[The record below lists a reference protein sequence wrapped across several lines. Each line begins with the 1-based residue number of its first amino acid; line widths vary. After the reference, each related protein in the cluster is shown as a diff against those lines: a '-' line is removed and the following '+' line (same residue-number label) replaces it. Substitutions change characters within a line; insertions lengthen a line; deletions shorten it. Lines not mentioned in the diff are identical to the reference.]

1 MRSSKT
7 QMVSLSALLYWPIG
21 STENRSLRHGRFS
34 VSILEEGGR
43 LGLKCLLLSYFR
55 VGDNPS
61 VTRETDTS
69 RPQGFT
75 CASVCNTVP
84 YQHYS
89 DELNVFQNLFQL
101 GTVPLLAV
109 DAADP
114 IWH

>member
-55 VGDNPS
+55 VVDPTG
-61 VTRETDTS
+61 T
-69 RPQGFT
+69 G
-75 CASVCNTVP
+75 
-84 YQHYS
+84 
-89 DELNVFQNLFQL
+89 ELTIISPDKCF
-101 GTVPLLAV
+101 A
-109 DAADP
+109 
-114 IWH
+114 